1 MYFPA
6 QPPIGGQIDPAGMG
20 QARPQFGWGGWNG
33 WGGVPRP
40 ENAQIDPNQPVPE
53 PGRPNQPNNAGTMP
67 GAASPSTPRMSAA
80 DQMAAWREANPGIH
94 KQRWADI
101 RRPGKRQL
109 AQQATNRQQPTT
121 NRLQPQQTTRPYQ
134 GAATDPAVAAG
145 PSTGVSAT
153 APVKPPVQTGPMAP
167 PGNSFAPPGTGITP
181 TQMKPPVSPGGPPQV
196 MPEYGQK
203 PPNAGMQLSAME
215 PYGKDK
221 QL

>member
-1 MYFPA
+1 MYFPS
-6 QPPIGGQIDPAGMG
+6 QPPVGGQVDPAGMG
-20 QARPQFGWGGWNG
+20 QARPQFGWGGWSG

-40 ENAQIDPNQPVPE
+40 ENAQVDPNQPVPE

-109 AQQATNRQQPTT
+109 AQQAATNRQQPGT
-121 NRLQPQQTTRPYQ
+121 NRLQPQTTRPWQ
-134 GAATDPAVAAG
+134 GAASD
-145 PSTGVSAT
+145 T
-153 APVKPPVQTGPMAP
+153 APVGGPGMPSVGPATPPMTQPAG
-167 PGNSFAPPGTGITP
+167 GFAPPGTGLPQQT
-181 TQMKPPVSPGGPPQV
+181 KPQQAPGGPPQV
-196 MPEYGQK
+196 LPGYGQK

-215 PYGKDK
+215 PFGKDK